1 MSQQTNNKSVGYQKP
16 EIGKILIAIDK
27 SEYKEKII
35 AYAITLSKSLGAS
48 VTAIH
53 VLDKASLGVIGNM
66 IGYYR
71 GGRAEEYEMAV
82 KKQAEEF
89 LNETKV
95 LLEKEGVNS
104 TIEVVIKS
112 SAAEGIIDYAKDNG
126 VELILIGTKGITG
139 GARFLMGGVANSV
152 IGHAHCP
159 VLAIR

>member
-1 MSQQTNNKSVGYQKP
+1 MSEQTNNKSMGYEKP
-16 EIGKILIAIDK
+16 EIKRILIAIDK
-27 SEYKEKII
+27 SGYKEKII
-35 AYAITLSKSLGAS
+35 AYAISLSKSLGAS

-53 VLDKASLGVIGNM
+53 VLDKASLGVIRNM

-71 GGRAEEYEMAV
+71 GGRAEEYEKAV

-89 LNETKV
+89 LNESKA
-95 LLEKEGVNS
+95 LLEKEGVNT
-104 TIEVVIKS
+104 TIAVVIKS
-112 SAAEGIIDYAKDNG
+112 SAAEGIIDYAKDNE
-126 VELILIGTKGITG
+126 VDLILVGTKGITG

>member
-1 MSQQTNNKSVGYQKP
+1 MSKQTNHKSVEYEKP
-16 EIGKILIAIDK
+16 EIKRILIAIDK
-27 SEYKEKII
+27 SGYKEKII

-53 VLDKASLGVIGNM
+53 VLDKASLGVIRNM

-71 GGRAEEYEMAV
+71 GGRAEEYEKAV

-89 LNETKV
+89 LNKTKV
-95 LLEKEGVNS
+95 ILEKEGVNT
-104 TIEVVIKS
+104 TIAVVIKS
-112 SAAEGIIDYAKDNG
+112 SAAEGIIDYAKDNDID
-126 VELILIGTKGITG
+126 LILIGTKGITG
-139 GARFLMGGVANSV
+139 GARFLMGGIANSV

>member
-1 MSQQTNNKSVGYQKP
+1 MSQQTNNKSVGYEKP
-16 EIGKILIAIDK
+16 EIRKILIAIDK

-35 AYAITLSKSLGAS
+35 AYAITLSKSLGVS

-53 VLDKASLGVIGNM
+53 VLDNASLGVIGNM

-71 GGRAEEYEMAV
+71 GGTSKEYEIAV

-89 LNETKV
+89 LNEIKV
-95 LLEKEGVNS
+95 LLEKEGVKT

-126 VELILIGTKGITG
+126 VDLILVGAKGITG

>member
-1 MSQQTNNKSVGYQKP
+1 MTQQTDNKSVEYKKP
-16 EIGKILIAIDK
+16 EVKKILIAIDK
-27 SEYKEKII
+27 PGYKEKII
-35 AYAITLSKSLGAS
+35 AYAITLSKSLGVS

-53 VLDKASLGVIGNM
+53 VVDKASLGIIGDM
-66 IGYYR
+66 VGYYR
-71 GGRAEEYEMAV
+71 GGRAEEYEMTV

-95 LLEKEGVNS
+95 LLEKEGVNT

-126 VELILIGTKGITG
+126 VDLILIGTKGITG
-139 GARFLMGGVANSV
+139 VARFLMGGVANSV
-152 IGHAHCP
+152 ISQAHCP